1 MADIIDQ
8 AQDQNP
14 DALSTRQR
22 EPEGPPWTG
31 YCHYCDERVSH
42 PRRFCDFNCADD
54 WETERKAEQRNR
66 SAE

>member
-22 EPEGPPWTG
+22 EPEGPEFTG

-42 PRRFCDFNCADD
+42 PRRFCNFNCATD
-54 WETERKAEQRNR
+54 WEIERKAEQRNR